1 MPRPGPRPYECV
13 RRAWHSDRHQPM
25 RGSLIQEIFRI
36 VNESHSSATKKNKEW
51 QEKLP
56 IVVLKA
62 EEIMYFKANSEA
74 EYIDLKTL
82 WDRVNDAIDTIIKR
96 DESTETGELL
106 QPCIEAALHLGC
118 TPRRTSRSQRNNST
132 VCYLGSR
139 EPEAPSSSPIS
150 LRDKIHGKA
159 NGYSPF
165 VPTDVRFMT
174 TPNAMNPAA
183 FHSFETDTSRVQNHI
198 SSSSDKRFPFLPG
211 CVSQRLPTSPSSHS
225 VYPLYF
231 GSEFH
236 LADDSRCDNKSL
248 LGPHQLKDDD
258 ARCIWKNAS
267 LQSLGDACHA
277 PPRVNSLADPTRAP
291 VNQTGTECDL
301 SLRLGPVGVPCTS
314 GVNTLLQQEK
324 HNGDPGMPRDGTKLG
339 SRDGTKLGYPP
350 PHVDAS
356 FSFVLNNGGVNDQ
369 LAPASRK
376 ASSQPCQPQPQDPHL
391 EAMLK
396 KQKVVS
402 HLYDDRQFCYPLK
415 LPFNHFVGK
424 MRNSRP

>member
-139 EPEAPSSSPIS
+139 DPEAPSSSPIS
-150 LRDKIHGKA
+150 LRDKIHGMP

-165 VPTDVRFMT
+165 VATDVRFMT
-174 TPNAMNPAA
+174 APNAMNPAA
-183 FHSFETDTSRVQNHI
+183 FHSFETDASRVQNHT
-198 SSSSDKRFPFLPG
+198 SSDKRFPFLPG
-211 CVSQRLPTSPSSHS
+211 CVNQRLPTSPSSHS

-236 LADDSRCDNKSL
+236 LADDSRCDNNKNL
-248 LGPHQLKDDD
+248 FAPHQLKDD
-258 ARCIWKNAS
+258 ARRCIWKNTS
-267 LQSLGDACHA
+267 SMQNLDACHA
-277 PPRVNSLADPTRAP
+277 PPRVNSLAD
-291 VNQTGTECDL
+291 NQTGTECDL

-314 GVNTLLQQEK
+314 AVNTLLQEK
-324 HNGDPGMPRDGTKLG
+324 HNGDPGM
-339 SRDGTKLGYPP
+339 SRDGSKLGYPP

-356 FSFVLNNGGVNDQ
+356 FSFVLNNHSVNDQ

-376 ASSQPCQPQPQDPHL
+376 ASSQPQPQPQPQDPNL
-391 EAMLK
+391 EVMLK
-396 KQKVVS
+396 KQKVVVT
-402 HLYDDRQFCYPLK
+402 HLYEDRQFCSPLK
-415 LPFNHFVGK
+415 LPFNHFIGK